1 MSIQILHLYYDIMN
15 LYGDYGNVSILKK
28 HLEDQGMKVEVDKK
42 TISDEIDFEK
52 YDFIFIGS
60 GTERSLDRVIE
71 DSKDRRE
78 YLENYINKGKVFLAT
93 GNSFEIFG
101 DKIDDNPALKIFD
114 FEVKRDK
121 DRTTSDVIYESDYL
135 EKRLVGFVN
144 KQTEIYHN
152 MNPFFKV
159 IFGIGENENN
169 DYEGVK
175 YKNFYGTHVSGPV
188 LVRNPEF
195 LNMIVTKICETKND
209 RFKLNK
215 IEYKNEEDGYNITL
229 TELEKRLK
237 ESVDKS

>member
-1 MSIQILHLYYDIMN
+1 MSIQLLHLYYDIMN
-15 LYGDYGNVSILKK
+15 LYGDYGNIAILKK
-28 HLEDQGMKVEVDKK
+28 HLEDQGMKVEVDKR
-42 TISDEIDFEK
+42 TINDEIDFEK

-60 GTERSLDRVIE
+60 GTERSLDKVIE
-71 DSKDRRE
+71 DVRDRRE
-78 YLENYINKGKVFLAT
+78 YLEKYINSGKVFLAT
-93 GNSFEIFG
+93 GNSFEMFG
-101 DKIDDNPALKIFD
+101 DKIDDNPGLKIFD

-135 EKRLVGFVN
+135 DKRLVGFIN
-144 KQTEIYHN
+144 KQTKIYHN

-159 IFGIGENENN
+159 TFGVGENENN

-195 LNMIVTKICETKND
+195 LNMIVTKICEVKND
-209 RFKLNK
+209 KFKLNK
-215 IEYKNEEDGYNITL
+215 IEYKNEEEGYNITL

-237 ESVDKS
+237 ESVDKT